1 MQNLMHRPILIPFCS
16 TGARTKHAVHLFKC
30 DECDK
35 NTFVENNVLKTTN
48 SSVNPWEG
56 DIEIVDIAFNE
67 EQQADLESAELQNVI
82 LESLND
88 SKIELLLQK
97 NPEITESN
105 SITVNDLE
113 SEGKQKEIIH
123 TTRKFDKKCR
133 IMFSGYQCKDHSK
146 IVTDLGGRLTSKLK
160 NCSVMVTD
168 RMRMTQKIL
177 TMLGRGV
184 PVVSPCK

>member
-1 MQNLMHRPILIPFCS
+1 M
-16 TGARTKHAVHLFKC
+16 
-30 DECDK
+30 
-35 NTFVENNVLKTTN
+35 
-48 SSVNPWEG
+48 
-56 DIEIVDIAFNE
+56 
-67 EQQADLESAELQNVI
+67 QNVI

-88 SKIELLLQK
+88 SKIELLLQE

-123 TTRKFDKKCR
+123 TTRKFDKRCR
-133 IMFSGYQCKDHSK
+133 VMFSGYQCKDHSK

-160 NCSVMVTD
+160 SCSVIVTD